1 MKKGVILVNNG
12 VISDK
17 YVLLEEHFSIKI
29 VLSKE
34 HFLSLYPSF
43 Q

>member
-1 MKKGVILVNNG
+1 MKKGVILVNDG

-17 YVLLEEHFSIKI
+17 CVLLEEHFSIKI